1 MPTVEKSRE
10 ICDNIPNDGAVH
22 LSAGQHPHPRCVM
35 SKVNRSAT
43 LPLCRLHR
51 LGLAGMLAI
60 VLLPLGLDRAAH
72 AQGKLDA
79 RYTASLA
86 GIPIGRGAWF
96 IDIGD
101 DKYLAAA
108 SGSTTGLMRLFS
120 SGEGTGA
127 ARGSIVNGQLVPATY
142 AASITTDHQT
152 SEVRIALSGG
162 DVKTFAVT
170 PVSKKEKNDDERVP
184 LTEAHRHGVIDPMT
198 GSIYRVAGGGDPLVP
213 AACNRSIPVFD
224 GRMRYNLRLAYKHMG
239 AVKAAKGYAGP
250 VLVCAVY
257 FEPIAGHIPERAAL
271 KYLSHL
277 RTMQVWLAPIAGT
290 SVLVPFRFE
299 LPTPIGLGLLEA
311 TQFVAV
317 AQPSHPTP
325 TSAKMR

>member
-1 MPTVEKSRE
+1 MPTIEKSCSV
-10 ICDNIPNDGAVH
+10 CDNIPNNGGARLRVRRYPP
-22 LSAGQHPHPRCVM
+22 SRCAT
-35 SKVNRSAT
+35 SKVEGSAS
-43 LPLCRLHR
+43 LLLCLLHR
-51 LGLAGMLAI
+51 LGLVGMLAGA
-60 VLLPLGLDRAAH
+60 LLPLGLAEAAQ

-96 IDIGD
+96 IDVGD

-108 SGSTTGLMRLFS
+108 SGTTTGLMRLFS

-162 DVKTFAVT
+162 DVKTFAVS
-170 PVSKKEKNDDERVP
+170 PVGKNEDERVP
-184 LTEAHRHGVIDPMT
+184 LSEAHRHGVTDPMT

-239 AVKAAKGYAGP
+239 TVKAAKGYAGP
-250 VLVCAVY
+250 ALVCAVY
-257 FEPIAGHIPERAAL
+257 FDPIAGHIPGRAAL

-277 RTMQVWLAPIAGT
+277 RTMEVWLAPVAGT
-290 SVLVPFRFE
+290 SVLVPFRFQI
-299 LPTPIGLGLLEA
+299 PTPIGLGLLEA

-317 AQPSHPTP
+317 AQPSRPTP